1 MSSRKYTKDDAYRIM
16 RARLTKHGPAHV
28 HHESYEHFLNDRI
41 PACLSEHAPITVVR
55 NDIRHVVDVC
65 NVRFG
70 LPSFEGRVIH
80 PHECRLRRINYQIP
94 MFITAQ
100 YLKYD
105 KDGNLV
111 HEVIFRDKP
120 FDTIPCMVGSSFCTS
135 RSDPE
140 RSVEDEG
147 DCGGYFI
154 TPGAEKV
161 VVGQETPRTNYPF
174 VTDDGGDNLKC
185 ELRSFNENRHR
196 STSTLYI
203 TLQTTRTSS
212 SLKER
217 RTITPRISVTI
228 PFVKNTLAA
237 SLMFK
242 LLNVGTIEE
251 MLDYIVCEE
260 TDPDWFKY
268 QALQVL
274 LYDLNDVVLP
284 REAAVSQLVHDRGT
298 AYTSAKKRKQ
308 EEEELANVAPAKR
321 RKIKEAQ
328 EKERTE
334 RQMEGLINTEF
345 LPHQGYSPEDIKAKA
360 VQLGLA
366 IRKLLR
372 VYYGLQDQD
381 DRDHYMHRRVSFE
394 STLMANLFRSN
405 YNMWR
410 RRMAAQM
417 RQSLESGAA
426 FLNVKNLLH
435 ASIGNNLTTALSTG
449 NFSMQRGPNNMDG
462 VGQPLSRIEPSAPQS
477 HLTRVN
483 NPVNRDGRAIKPKL
497 LDSSWFGII
506 DPWETSEGPACGLA
520 RNIVPMA
527 GVRVG
532 YSTDTLTTAVV
543 MTGYINT
550 DNKNM
555 PLGKMVDKC
564 PVFISGVII
573 GTCELKDATKLMT
586 LLRKLRASQD
596 LPYDVSIYR
605 TVGRWKTIDNGE
617 IHINGDAGSYWWPL
631 IRADRF
637 HELVDVLDSTIG
649 EDNLWTKLIGMGI
662 IEIINKDEEVSE
674 VRVATTHRD
683 FYSHPKGTFTH
694 VVIHE
699 SQICSVF
706 TGRNPMPEFLQSPR
720 VTYAVVMGKQ
730 QLGRKLTSMSHRADT
745 TAHYLWY
752 PEKPLVTT
760 FMESQT
766 NTHGVASGENIV
778 VMIICNG
785 GYNVEDGLIMNRAS
799 VERGLFR
806 STVVKS
812 VRDVVRGSNRAPGRT
827 GNDEVEKL
835 GMPENDCRSK
845 LNADYSA
852 IDPET
857 GTVRPFTHVG
867 AKHVLIAKHAV
878 ITQKEKGISPETGQ
892 EIDVITTKTR
902 DRSTITKAREPSI
915 VDEVIMSTTEKGET
929 STRVR
934 TRSMRIP
941 EEGDKCACL
950 TPDHDVLTDKGWI
963 PIAQVKLTDKVASL
977 NRNTL
982 EVEYKHPNY
991 VHTYPSYKAPIVYD
1005 VYYPGVIS
1013 QQVTSDH
1020 RMPLW
1025 KDDSVTVNKTIW
1037 DVINNDAESIDTSH
1051 YVRSKIG
1058 VRQSTL
1064 PENLRY
1070 LHDEFFYYCG
1080 AVATASKIDISK
1092 DDNMMTLKVLNPRAL
1107 MATLAVI
1114 GVKSTMGQKSNETL
1128 VYVFNTKK
1136 RIAIDRQLF
1145 IDMDMWVPKLNRNQS
1160 VSFLR
1165 GMMGMETLYGRHN
1178 ISIRNDDID
1187 MFMLVGINAG
1197 IAAWIDPVTKHA
1209 CVDFEAGEAV
1219 IVDTT
1224 NIKRVPNKQNV
1235 HCLTIQDSGVFM
1247 VRRHGIASWTG
1258 NSRYGQKGTINA
1270 MYNPE
1275 DMPYSLE
1282 TGITPD
1288 LLFNPHGLPSRMTVS
1303 HLMEFV
1309 MGKTAALSGEF
1320 KDGTAF
1326 TLSEEHRDFDN
1337 PDSVLEHIMKELEEL
1352 GFNGD
1357 GTETVVDGRTGRV
1370 MECKVFTGTMTYAK
1384 LKHMVKDKFHA
1395 RSRGPVQLQTRQPT
1409 EGRGREGGNR
1419 FGEMERDSLLAH
1431 GATAFLQE
1439 RLLHSSDAITVP
1451 VCSKCGQI
1459 AQNPRRKGHK
1469 KSTLMTMYSNKPFC
1483 RICLT
1488 HEGINDVVMPAA
1500 YRLSVQHNE
1509 AMHLNVNLGT
1519 E

>member
-1 MSSRKYTKDDAYRIM
+1 MKPPRKYTKEDAYRIM
-16 RARLTKHGPAHV
+16 RSRLRKHGAAHV
-28 HHESYEHFLNDRI
+28 HHESYENFLNDRI

-55 NDIRHVVDVC
+55 NGIKHVVDVC

-80 PHECRLRRINYQIP
+80 PHECRLRRLNYQIP

-120 FDTIPCMVGSSFCTS
+120 FDTIPCMVGSAFCTS

-140 RSVEDEG
+140 RSIEDDG

-217 RTITPRISVTI
+217 RIITPRISVTI

-242 LLNVGTIEE
+242 LLDVETTED
-251 MLDYIVCEE
+251 MLQYIICEK
-260 TDPDWFKY
+260 TDPEWFQY

-284 REAAVSQLVHDRGT
+284 RDAAVAQLVHDRGM
-298 AYTSAKKRKQ
+298 AYASNKKRKQ
-308 EEEELANVAPAKR
+308 EEEELADLPPAKR
-321 RKIKEAQ
+321 KKIKETQ
-328 EKERTE
+328 EQERTE

-345 LPHQGYSPEDIKAKA
+345 LPHQGYTPEDVRAKA
-360 VQLGLA
+360 VQLGFA

-449 NFSMQRGPNNMDG
+449 NFSMQRGQNNMDG
-462 VGQPLSRIEPSAPQS
+462 VGQQLSRIEPSAPLS

-497 LDSSWFGII
+497 LDPSWFGII
-506 DPWETSEGPACGLA
+506 DPWETSEGPGCGLA

-532 YSTDTLTTAVV
+532 YPTEVLTAGVT
-543 MTGYINT
+543 MTGFVNM

-555 PLGKMVDKC
+555 PLGQMYDKC
-564 PVFISGVII
+564 PVFINGVII
-573 GTCELKDATKLMT
+573 GTCQLDQADTLMKT
-586 LLRKLRASQD
+586 LRLLRSTQD

-605 TVGRWKTIDNGE
+605 TSGRWRMIDNGE

-637 HELVDVLDSTIG
+637 YDLVEVLDSTIG
-649 EDNLWTKLIGMGI
+649 EDKLWSELIGMGI
-662 IEIINKDEEVSE
+662 VEIINKDEEVSE
-674 VRVATTHRD
+674 VRVALTHRD
-683 FYSHPKGTFTH
+683 FYTKPSGTYTH

-706 TGRNPMPEFLQSPR
+706 TARNPMPEFLQSPR
-720 VTYAVVMGKQ
+720 VTYGGVMGKQ
-730 QLGRKLTSMSHRADT
+730 KLGRKLTSMSHRADT

-752 PEKPLVTT
+752 PEKPLVYT

-766 NTHGVASGENIV
+766 NPQGIDSGENIV
-778 VMIICNG
+778 IMVICNG

-799 VERGLFR
+799 KDRGLFR

-812 VRDVVRGSNRAPGRT
+812 VRDVVRGSNRPQGRT

-835 GMPENDCRSK
+835 GMPEKDCRSR

-852 IDPET
+852 IDPEI
-857 GTVRPFTHVG
+857 GTVRPYTHVG
-867 AKHVLIAKHAV
+867 GKHVLIAKHA
-878 ITQKEKGISPETGQ
+878 IISQKEKGISPETGM
-892 EIDVITTKTR
+892 EIDVVTTKTR
-902 DRSTITKAREPSI
+902 DRSTMTKAREPSI
-915 VDEVIMSTTEKGET
+915 VDEVIVSTTEKGET

-950 TPDHDVLTDKGWI
+950 TPDHDVLTEQGWI
-963 PIAQVKLTDKVASL
+963 PISQVTTEDKVAAL
-977 NRNTL
+977 DRATL
-982 EVEYKHPNY
+982 EIRYQF
-991 VHTYPSYKAPIVYD
+991 PSRVYSYAPEKAPIVYNIH
-1005 VYYPGVIS
+1005 YPGVMS
-1013 QQVTSDH
+1013 QCVTSDH
-1020 RMPLW
+1020 KMPLW
-1025 KDDSVTVNKTIW
+1025 ENDAVNVSKTIW
-1037 DVINNDAESIDTSH
+1037 DCVNDSKTPVRH
-1051 YVRSKIG
+1051 YVRCLGGKKISG
-1058 VRQSTL
+1058 LSPNMEHL
-1064 PENLRY
+1064 PN
-1070 LHDEFFYYCG
+1070 EFFYYCG
-1080 AVATASKIDISK
+1080 AVYTSQSIEISE
-1092 DDNMMTLKVLNPRAL
+1092 DGNMLTIEVFNPQAL
-1107 MATLAVI
+1107 MAALGVM
-1114 GVKSTMGQKSNETL
+1114 GVKSVQRQNVDQTL
-1128 VYVFNTKK
+1128 VYVFNSEVFKPVVQELIIT
-1136 RIAIDRQLF
+1136 IDEWAL
-1145 IDMDMWVPKLNRNQS
+1145 KLNRNQS
-1160 VSFLR
+1160 VAFLR
-1165 GMMGMETLYGRHN
+1165 GMMGMGTLFGRHGQC
-1178 ISIRNDDID
+1178 IAECDLDL
-1187 MFMLVGINAG
+1187 FMAVGVHAG
-1197 IAAWIDPVTKHA
+1197 VAAWIDPSSRQA
-1209 CVDFEAGEAV
+1209 CVDFGAHAV
-1219 IVDTT
+1219 APIDTHR
-1224 NIKRVPNKQNV
+1224 IKRHTNKEPV
-1235 HCLTIQDSGVFM
+1235 YCLTVTGSGVFM
-1247 VRRHGIASWTG
+1247 VRRNGIASWTG

-1288 LLFNPHGLPSRMTVS
+1288 LLFNPHGLPSRMTVA

-1309 MGKTAALSGEF
+1309 MGKTAALKGEF
-1320 KDGTAF
+1320 QDGTAF
-1326 TLSEEHRDFDN
+1326 TLSEEHRDPDN
-1337 PDSVLEHIMKELEEL
+1337 PDSVLQYIMQQLEEL
-1352 GFNGD
+1352 GFSGD
-1357 GTETVVDGRTGRV
+1357 GTETVVDGRTGRI
-1370 MECKVFTGTMTYAK
+1370 MECKVFTGMMTYAK
-1384 LKHMVKDKFHA
+1384 LKHMVMDKFHA

-1431 GATAFLQE
+1431 GATGFLQE

-1451 VCSKCGQI
+1451 ICSKCGQI

-1469 KSTLMTMYSNKPFC
+1469 KSALLTMHSNKPFC

-1488 HEGINDVVMPAA
+1488 HEGIHNVVMPAA
-1500 YRLSVQHNE
+1500 YRLSLQHNE
-1509 AMHLNVNLGT
+1509 AMHLNVKLGI